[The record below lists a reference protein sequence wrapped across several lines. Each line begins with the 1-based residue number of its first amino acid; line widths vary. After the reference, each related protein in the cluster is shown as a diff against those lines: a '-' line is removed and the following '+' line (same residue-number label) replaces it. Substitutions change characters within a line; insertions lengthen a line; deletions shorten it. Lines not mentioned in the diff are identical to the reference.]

1 MFATFITVALF
12 AAASVRNVA
21 GYTLSTPQMT
31 QCQDVTINVDGA
43 KGSWNLIA
51 VPAADTCNGNIL
63 ADIGDHDGNSVSWKV
78 ALPAGTKVVLTTI
91 DGDEQEAW
99 SGEITV
105 GPSDDTSCIPEQLLQ
120 DLTSSSAS
128 SSAAASTSAASSSS
142 VAGDGTLVV
151 PASPAS
157 TSAYSSQATTTP
169 IGGPVGGVASGPGSS
184 NSNGAS
190 RQMTSSM
197 LVLGA
202 ISIVL
207 AACL

>member
-12 AAASVRNVA
+12 AAASVSNVA

-31 QCQDVTINVDGA
+31 QCQDATINVDGA

-51 VPAADTCNGNIL
+51 VPASDACNGNIL
-63 ADIGDHDGNSVSWKV
+63 ADIGDHDGNSATWKV
-78 ALPAGTKVVLTTI
+78 AVPAGTKLVLTTI
-91 DGDEQEAW
+91 DGAEEEAW
-99 SGEITV
+99 SAEITV
-105 GPSDDTSCIPEQLLQ
+105 QPSDDTSCIPEQLLQ

-128 SSAAASTSAASSSS
+128 SSAASTASASASSS

-157 TSAYSSQATTTP
+157 TSAYASQATTTP

-184 NSNGAS
+184 NNGAF
-190 RQMTSSM
+190 RETTSSM

-202 ISIVL
+202 ISVVL